1 MERLSAEGKFFHRSC
16 FKCDY
21 CGTTLRLSSYAFDVE
36 DGKFYCKPHYCYRL
50 SGYAQRKRPAPSAAP
65 VTAKENQTP
74 QIPTTT
80 VDAPGRAMAAA
91 APSADLQPSV
101 LEVNGLQEPS
111 LAKRLKGTP
120 ERIELENYR
129 LSLQREEELEE
140 VPEETLAEHNLSS
153 VLDKATDADLG
164 SSSSE
169 SDMEEEDEQED
180 QEEVEE
186 QLPSPSDLGGV
197 PWKEAVELHAK
208 LRGDN
213 CEEGEGDALADTGSR
228 DGEVDEEEEEDE
240 EDENEAEEDEE
251 SSEEGDY
258 WPWDRELQSGLWLE
272 KYLTD
277 EEDVGTFK
285 ARNLHIR
292 QVLQPVDPSAIPGL
306 RAHLESEGDKDDGQL
321 ASASQLSQP
330 SELTQPSSAA
340 PAHTSARHE
349 AVRVWLESLSGG
361 STDSKGIPTS
371 RLRLLFCL
379 SAGLASFHGAC
390 TNTCRDQ

>member
-251 SSEEGDY
+251 SSE
-258 WPWDRELQSGLWLE
+258 
-272 KYLTD
+272 
-277 EEDVGTFK
+277 